1 MYIYIYITTYI
12 FIHQY
17 VSLHIIIDHYASS
30 YTISQGLRS
39 FSSFPVWCQN
49 WGDTLY
55 HLGTSKVNCIKARI
69 CSAAHRWWISLDAFP
84 ATWFTM
90 INMPKSSKV
99 HQVHLVTGGHGFWL
113 SLQAYASLCIQGA
126 GIKGVVPVVRA
137 IPVISKMN
145 WVHAQS
151 LHWWR
156 CIIASASHP
165 IAFIR
170 MYRNVLTCLE
180 TYCNVLKCHTVSNII
195 VPAVPNIGNE
205 LPVLQNLNQ
214 LLCNC
219 DCICAAKKRRK
230 SPTSWLERQGCGS
243 RGSPQTITNHH
254 VRRRGG
260 CPNLIL
266 FCTHSCRPLSC
277 LASWLVGGAVMSLC
291 AFSCSTHSCRPLS
304 CLASWLVGEQ

>member
-1 MYIYIYITTYI
+1 VRRIGDGSPWTLFQQHDSRWST
-12 FIHQY
+12 
-17 VSLHIIIDHYASS
+17 
-30 YTISQGLRS
+30 
-39 FSSFPVWCQN
+39 CQS
-49 WGDTLY
+49 
-55 HLGTSKVNCIKARI
+55 H
-69 CSAAHRWWISLDAFP
+69 
-84 ATWFTM
+84 
-90 INMPKSSKV
+90 PKSIKSIWS
-99 HQVHLVTGGHGFWL
+99 LVVTASDFPCKPM
-113 SLQAYASLCIQGA
+113 QAYASLCIQGA

-304 CLASWLVGEQ
+304 CLANMAFVKDKIHPNRPM